1 MMLTSNIDSF
11 RPIVIQIEKR
21 HLDLMES
28 STLELP
34 IALHLMIKQTIPI
47 LCGDVSFKTTPQY
60 IYDFMVH
67 GVQTTSQNRT
77 TRTNVVNALNSL
89 SEKGLIKTDKE
100 VTQWNTEVEID
111 ASPLFPSKEGF
122 YLSINSKDLSTI
134 TSHYGSKST
143 RALMTYFNIL
153 SYINWSDVKFYREE
167 YCKGNASLKQDMLHN
182 PELNNDWRISCYAS
196 MEALCSKPYLDAQ
209 PSNWISKA
217 TLSRYLHGLEE
228 LKLIKIISVSRIAK
242 DGRTVSMNHYCL
254 PDCEEGVEIIANRK
268 IEQMVHSINES
279 IN

>member
-100 VTQWNTEVEID
+100 I
-111 ASPLFPSKEGF
+111 
-122 YLSINSKDLSTI
+122 
-134 TSHYGSKST
+134 
-143 RALMTYFNIL
+143 R
-153 SYINWSDVKFYREE
+153 R
-167 YCKGNASLKQDMLHN
+167 
-182 PELNNDWRISCYAS
+182 
-196 MEALCSKPYLDAQ
+196 
-209 PSNWISKA
+209 
-217 TLSRYLHGLEE
+217 
-228 LKLIKIISVSRIAK
+228 
-242 DGRTVSMNHYCL
+242 
-254 PDCEEGVEIIANRK
+254 
-268 IEQMVHSINES
+268 
-279 IN
+279 